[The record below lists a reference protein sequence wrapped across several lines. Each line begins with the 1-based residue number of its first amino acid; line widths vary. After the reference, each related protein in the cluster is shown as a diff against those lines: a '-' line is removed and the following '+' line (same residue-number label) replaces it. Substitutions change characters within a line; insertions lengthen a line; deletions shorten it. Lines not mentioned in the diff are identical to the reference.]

1 MSDVDSFNANRF
13 SLVEIIEGF
22 IEKINHI
29 RKTLVGISISALILA
44 PLSIGLSAYLI
55 MHPHFFF
62 VLEEFDEFGTFLA
75 VVLGIIITISIAWLV
90 LGIRQYVLLKSWNK
104 DYSNYVKRKEQVDN
118 EITSEFKLDEDQE
131 T

>member
-1 MSDVDSFNANRF
+1 MSDVNSFNANRF

-62 VLEEFDEFGTFLA
+62 VLDEFDEFGTFLA
-75 VVLGIIITISIAWLV
+75 VVLGIIIAVSIAWLV
-90 LGIRQYVLLKSWNK
+90 LGIRQYILLKSWNE
-104 DYSNYVKRKEQVDN
+104 DYSN
-118 EITSEFKLDEDQE
+118 
-131 T
+131 

>member
-29 RKTLVGISISALILA
+29 RKTLVGISVSALILA

-90 LGIRQYVLLKSWNK
+90 LGIRQYVLLKSWNE

>member
-1 MSDVDSFNANRF
+1 MSDVDNLDSNRF

-22 IEKINHI
+22 IERINHI

-44 PLSIGLSAYLI
+44 PLSIGLSTYLI

-62 VLEEFDEFGTFLA
+62 VMEEFDEFGIFLA
-75 VVLGIIITISIAWLV
+75 VALGIIITISIAWLI
-90 LGIRQYVLLKSWNK
+90 LGIRQYMTLKSWNA
-104 DYSNYVKRKEQVDN
+104 DYTNYVKRKEQVDN

>member
-90 LGIRQYVLLKSWNK
+90 LGIRQYVLLKSWNE

>member
-1 MSDVDSFNANRF
+1 MSDVNSFNANRF

-62 VLEEFDEFGTFLA
+62 VLDEFDEFGTFLA
-75 VVLGIIITISIAWLV
+75 VVLGIIIAVSIAWLV
-90 LGIRQYVLLKSWNK
+90 LGIRQYILLKSWNE
-104 DYSNYVKRKEQVDN
+104 DYSNYVKRKEEVDN
-118 EITSEFKLDEDQE
+118 EITSEFNLDEDQE

>member
-29 RKTLVGISISALILA
+29 RKTLVGISVSALILA

>member
-75 VVLGIIITISIAWLV
+75 VVLGIIITISVAWLV
-90 LGIRQYVLLKSWNK
+90 LGIRQYVLLKSWNE

>member
-1 MSDVDSFNANRF
+1 MSDVNSFNANRF

-62 VLEEFDEFGTFLA
+62 VLDEFDEFGTFLA
-75 VVLGIIITISIAWLV
+75 VVLGIIIAVSIAWLV
-90 LGIRQYVLLKSWNK
+90 LGIRQYILLKSWNE
-104 DYSNYVKRKEQVDN
+104 DYSNYVKRKEEVDN

>member
-62 VLEEFDEFGTFLA
+62 VLDEFDEFGTFLA
-75 VVLGIIITISIAWLV
+75 VVLGIIITVSIAWLV
-90 LGIRQYVLLKSWNK
+90 LGIRQYILLKSWNE
-104 DYSNYVKRKEQVDN
+104 DYSNYVKRKEEVDN
-118 EITSEFKLDEDQE
+118 EITSEFNLDEDQE